1 MPLRNSAL
9 TAMPISKRPVVDSL
23 LAVVVADTRNTKAV
37 AAAPPRQAAIGS
49 VHSPAWNFSAAP
61 STKYNDAPNA
71 APLEV
76 PTNPGSTIGFRNNA
90 CINTPPIA
98 RLAPTKRQA
107 SVRGKRISRK
117 IRSVRLSSSGALHPF
132 LSAEIMSANDTP
144 TAPKR
149 TEKTAITASAI
160 ASTGRIPAYGLP
172 SGFAGM
178 NQVLELQHVFT
189 GARTDIH
196 QVVFLDAKDSPI
208 LGCTGAVH
216 AGQSRHLFGRAEPV
230 IAEIGQQNHVR
241 VRRGDDLRRELHH
254 SSISADR
261 NFPARPFNHF
271 SRSARPG
278 DRQVDVHRPAEV
290 DQDHLRFGRV
300 GLGSARGLFHV
311 LIELAVQALRF
322 CFLMEKAPHLAHQRL
337 GGLDVLALRLDDLQ
351 RDV

>member
-1 MPLRNSAL
+1 MPAKPLGSPYAGIL
-9 TAMPISKRPVVDSL
+9 PVL
-23 LAVVVADTRNTKAV
+23 AIALAVIAV
-37 AAAPPRQAAIGS
+37 
-49 VHSPAWNFSAAP
+49 F
-61 STKYNDAPNA
+61 
-71 APLEV
+71 
-76 PTNPGSTIGFRNNA
+76 
-90 CINTPPIA
+90 
-98 RLAPTKRQA
+98 
-107 SVRGKRISRK
+107 SVRFGAVGVSFADMIS
-117 IRSVRLSSSGALHPF
+117 ALHPF

-261 NFPARPFNHF
+261 NFPARPF
-271 SRSARPG
+271 
-278 DRQVDVHRPAEV
+278 
-290 DQDHLRFGRV
+290 
-300 GLGSARGLFHV
+300 
-311 LIELAVQALRF
+311 
-322 CFLMEKAPHLAHQRL
+322 
-337 GGLDVLALRLDDLQ
+337 
-351 RDV
+351 